1 MGFPNFT
8 VLRPQNLVC
17 QIRAPDIP
25 RFRDF
30 VEIAFVLTYRPQA
43 AQNAATGM
51 SDFLNDVQAMPASW
65 WCAANGLA
73 PREDASVPS
82 FHDATVI
89 MGRLSGDG

>member
-1 MGFPNFT
+1 MGFSNFT

-25 RFRDF
+25 RFSDF

-43 AQNAATGM
+43 ARDAAKGM

-65 WCAANGLA
+65 RCAVNGLA

-82 FHDATVI
+82 FHDATVR